1 MKSYHLTSHHIF
13 SLLVIGF
20 CIFISFF
27 ATPALSAQALK
38 AIDIQKATLENVI
51 WENGLQIVCDNN
63 IYNTASQLHSTI
75 ALQIV
80 WHVAVSNNNNTYDLR
95 WRVRANDG
103 SYQTEQLKK
112 KALRPNSAKTM
123 QSSQSSMKISF
134 SGNYKIKILASS
146 HCIDADFQSLNA
158 GAYML
163 DLWVNDANDS
173 SDNVIWHKQ
182 FPILLDGHND

>member
-1 MKSYHLTSHHIF
+1 MKSHHIF
-13 SLLVIGF
+13 SLLVIGL

-27 ATPALSAQALK
+27 ATTTLSAQALK

-51 WENGLQIVCDNN
+51 LENGLQIVCDNN
-63 IYNTASQLHSTI
+63 TYNTASQLHSII

-146 HCIDADFQSLNA
+146 HCIDSDFQSLNA

-163 DLWVNDANDS
+163 DLWVNDTNDS